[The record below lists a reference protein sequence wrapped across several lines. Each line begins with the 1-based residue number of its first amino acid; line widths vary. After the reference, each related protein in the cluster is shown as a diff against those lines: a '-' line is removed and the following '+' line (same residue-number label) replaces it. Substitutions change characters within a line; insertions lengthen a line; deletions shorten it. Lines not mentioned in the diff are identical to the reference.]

1 MPSMPPVPALAVAD
15 AATSRAAESQGAG
28 SGAPADAPAARASP
42 IAHWGPLKFVA
53 LLVLVAGC
61 WAASELLVPIL
72 VGLFISLVANPAVT
86 RLQRWRVPRWI
97 GAMVVVFGG
106 VALALA
112 LGSQLVAPAA
122 EWMQKAP
129 QGLRDVAPKL
139 RAVVRKVDEA
149 NEAAASIVTAAG
161 AEPTSPAAA
170 RAEVEASAAEDA
182 PRPPSVWGMLRATP
196 KLLAVFGAVILLGY
210 FFVVFGVD
218 LQTRAIALLPDR
230 RKKALSQE
238 ILRRIETELS
248 RYVMTISLINA
259 SLALVL
265 ALVFWQLGLE
275 PRDALLWGAIG
286 GLLNFAPY
294 VGPLIGVLSL
304 AVVGV
309 VAFDEPARMLLPAL
323 AYLVVQL
330 VESEFITPIVLGRRW
345 SISPLVVLLWLLFCG
360 WLWGIPGVL
369 LAVPM
374 LVSFKIVAERIEGLH
389 GWAKVIE

>member
-1 MPSMPPVPALAVAD
+1 MPPVPTLAVPEPEDAASAVAAASAAD
-15 AATSRAAESQGAG
+15 AAN
-28 SGAPADAPAARASP
+28 AARSP

-61 WAASELLVPIL
+61 WAAAELLVPIL

-97 GAMVVVFGG
+97 GGIFVVFGG
-106 VALALA
+106 VAIALALA
-112 LGSQLVAPAA
+112 SQLVAPASD
-122 EWMQKAP
+122 WMQKAP
-129 QGLRDVAPKL
+129 QELREVAPKL

-149 NEAAASIVTAAG
+149 NQAAASIVTAAG
-161 AEPTSPAAA
+161 AEPTSGRAA
-170 RAEVEASAAEDA
+170 RAAVEAASAEDA
-182 PRPPSVWGMLRATP
+182 PRPPSVWGMIRATP

-230 RKKALSQE
+230 RKKALSQS

-248 RYVMTISLINA
+248 RYVMTITLINA
-259 SLALVL
+259 GLALAL
-265 ALVFWQLGLE
+265 ALAFWQLGLE

-294 VGPLIGVLSL
+294 VGPLIGVLSMG
-304 AVVGV
+304 VVGV
-309 VAFDEPARMLLPAL
+309 VAFDSPTRMLLPAL
-323 AYLVVQL
+323 AYLALQL
-330 VESEFITPIVLGRRW
+330 VETEVVTPIVLGRRW

-374 LVSFKIVAERIEGLH
+374 LVSFKIVAERIEGMH

>member
-1 MPSMPPVPALAVAD
+1 MPSMPPVPTLAVAD
-15 AATSRAAESQGAG
+15 PVAPSPTDAAAA
-28 SGAPADAPAARASP
+28 APEGPRASP
-42 IAHWGPLKFVA
+42 IARWGPLKFVA
-53 LLVLVAGC
+53 LLVFVAGC
-61 WAASELLVPIL
+61 WAAAELLVPIL

-86 RLQRWRVPRWI
+86 RLQHWRVPRWI
-97 GAMVVVFGG
+97 GGVFVVFGG
-106 VALALA
+106 VAIALALA
-112 LGSQLVAPAA
+112 SQLVAPASD
-122 EWMQKAP
+122 WMQKAP
-129 QGLRDVAPKL
+129 QELREVAPKL

-149 NEAAASIVTAAG
+149 NQAAASIVTAAG
-161 AEPTSPAAA
+161 AEPAGSRSA
-170 RAEVEASAAEDA
+170 RAAVEAASAEDA
-182 PRPPSVWGMLRATP
+182 PRPPSVWSVLRATP

-230 RKKALSQE
+230 RKKALSQS

-248 RYVMTISLINA
+248 RYVMTITLINA
-259 SLALVL
+259 GLAAALAL
-265 ALVFWQLGLE
+265 AFWQLGLE

-294 VGPLIGVLSL
+294 VGPLVGVFALG
-304 AVVGV
+304 VVGV
-309 VAFDEPARMLLPAL
+309 VAFEEPTRMLLPAL
-323 AYLVVQL
+323 AYLVLQL
-330 VESEFITPIVLGRRW
+330 VETEIVTPIVLGRRW